1 MKFNV
6 ANSTFA
12 PENPEKTE
20 AVVRCSKCGLGDL
33 QHKKI
38 ETAFWRKSGIVII
51 RNIPGMGCPICGE
64 EFVADKTA
72 LGLDRLRG
80 NGFPQTDAV
89 DTMVVPVFEYRD
101 HKPEGR

>member
-6 ANSTFA
+6 ANSAFA
-12 PENPEKTE
+12 PKNLDKAE
-20 AVVRCSKCGLGDL
+20 AVVRCSKCGVGDL

-51 RNIPGMGCPICGE
+51 RNIPGMACPICGE

-72 LGLDRLRG
+72 LGLDRMRG
-80 NGFPQTDAV
+80 KGFPEEDAV
-89 DTMVVPVFEYRD
+89 DHLVVPVFDYAGR
-101 HKPEGR
+101 KPEAG